1 MPAERLSM
9 RKTQEILRLKFSCG
23 LSNRDIAKSISGSRS
38 TIGDYVLRAK
48 AAGLSWPLPEGM
60 DEASL
65 ERLLFPSVTK
75 VMRRDQPLPV
85 WPEVHAELKRKG
97 VTLALLWQEYKE
109 RNPDGY
115 QYSWFC
121 QHYEQWHETIDLVM
135 RHNYRAGEK
144 MFVDYAGHTVDL
156 VNQQTGEVKS
166 AQIFVAVLGA
176 SNYTHAEAT
185 WTQSLPDWIGS
196 HVRAFSAFGGVP
208 EVVVPDNLK
217 SGVTKACYYEPDIN
231 PTYQDMASHYG
242 LVVLP
247 ARVREPRDKA
257 KAETGVQIVE
267 RQILAKLRNHTFFSL
282 TELNKEIARLL
293 AELNN
298 KPFQKLPGSRQ
309 GLLESLERPA
319 MKPLPSIPYQFAEW
333 KMAKVHIDYH
343 LEIDGH
349 YYSVPYQL
357 VRQRLDSRVTATTV
371 EFFHKGKRV
380 ASHQRSYLKGRH
392 TTVKE
397 HMPENHRQYLEWSP
411 ERFLRWAKKIGPHTV
426 IMTEK
431 IIASRAHPQQA
442 YRSLLGIFR
451 LGTSYTDQRL
461 EAACSRA
468 LIIGTTS
475 FRSIESILKTGLDS
489 KPIPSHQDNQTE
501 SVQHQNIRGADYYQT
516 IIH

>member
-1 MPAERLSM
+1 
-9 RKTQEILRLKFSCG
+9 
-23 LSNRDIAKSISGSRS
+23 
-38 TIGDYVLRAK
+38 
-48 AAGLSWPLPEGM
+48 M
-60 DEASL
+60 DETSL

-75 VMRRDQPLPV
+75 TSRGDLPLPV
-85 WPEVHAELKRKG
+85 WPEVNAELKRKG

-121 QHYEQWHETIDLVM
+121 EHYEQWRGTIDLVM
-135 RHNYRAGEK
+135 RQSYRAGEK
-144 MFVDYAGHTVDL
+144 MFVDYAGHTIDL
-156 VNQQTGEVKS
+156 ISQQTGEVKS

-185 WTQSLPDWIGS
+185 WTQTLPDWIGS

-231 PTYQDMASHYG
+231 PTYQEMASHYG
-242 LVVLP
+242 IVVLP

-257 KAETGVQIVE
+257 KAETGVQIIE

-282 TELNKEIARLL
+282 PELNKEIARLL

-309 GLLESLERPA
+309 SLLESLDRPA
-319 MKPLPSIPYQFAEW
+319 LKPLPSTPYQFAEW
-333 KMAKVHIDYH
+333 KMATVNIDYH
-343 LEIDGH
+343 LEIDRH

-357 VRQRLDSRVTATTV
+357 VGQRLDSRVTTTTV

-397 HMPENHRQYLEWSP
+397 HMPENHRQYLSWSP

-426 IMTEK
+426 ILTEK
-431 IIASRAHPQQA
+431 ILAARAHPQQA

-468 LIIGTTS
+468 LVIGATS
-475 FRSIESILKTGLDS
+475 FRSIESILKNGLDS
-489 KPIPSHQDNQTE
+489 KPVPSNHDNQTDP
-501 SVQHQNIRGADYYQT
+501 VQHQNIRGSAYYHTT
-516 IIH
+516 IQ